1 MLVAVRISTGCHTNC
16 HRWSGLTTEICF
28 LTVLETGKSKIRMP
42 AMVWFLVR
50 RAPSWLSDSRLL
62 TMSSHGGFYRD
73 TNPIDQGPIL
83 LTPVNLN
90 YFLTPNTFTLG
101 VRASVWG
108 AIAVAIVLLLLLI
121 MRLIRN
127 YHPTVFVLVTH
138 ANGQQR
144 LPFII
149 FP

>member
-62 TMSSHGGFYRD
+62 SMSSHGGFYRD

-90 YFLTPNTFTLG
+90 YFLTPNTAHWGVNTSAYEFGGDAYLVHNKGAQKNSLIGNFFSWYAARIFTY
-101 VRASVWG
+101 RYDAF
-108 AIAVAIVLLLLLI
+108 LL
-121 MRLIRN
+121 
-127 YHPTVFVLVTH
+127 F
-138 ANGQQR
+138 
-144 LPFII
+144 
-149 FP
+149 